1 MHKQVHNIIN
11 KTNANKKTY
20 NILTFNTHERYQSQL
35 AKTGHNFYAFMHDG
49 AKEWFPG
56 HGDRPENYYVLPKN
70 SVPSIDFDMILS
82 QSKFGQYQIVT
93 QINRFLRLPI
103 IALEHTL
110 PIPNWPVAQLDAM
123 RKMVGDVN
131 VFISDYSS
139 KQWNLEAPSVVIKHS
154 IDAEKYKPNDQI
166 ERKPQVL
173 SVVHDFINRD
183 YCCNFSGW
191 KRITKDMNVRVVGD
205 SPGLSEQSESEAA
218 LVQEYQSSQIFL
230 NTSTISPIPTALL
243 EAMSCGCAVV
253 TTATC
258 MIPEIIENGKN
269 GFMSNDEDELRNY
282 INMLLND
289 KELREHCGNNAR
301 ETVMEKFSESLFIDK
316 WNQVFEYAY
325 GVI

>member
-1 MHKQVHNIIN
+1 
-11 KTNANKKTY
+11 
-20 NILTFNTHERYQSQL
+20 
-35 AKTGHNFYAFMHDG
+35 
-49 AKEWFPG
+49 
-56 HGDRPENYYVLPKN
+56 
-70 SVPSIDFDMILS
+70 
-82 QSKFGQYQIVT
+82 
-93 QINRFLRLPI
+93 
-103 IALEHTL
+103 
-110 PIPNWPVAQLDAM
+110 
-123 RKMVGDVN
+123 
-131 VFISDYSS
+131 
-139 KQWNLEAPSVVIKHS
+139 
-154 IDAEKYKPNDQI
+154 
-166 ERKPQVL
+166 
-173 SVVHDFINRD
+173 
-183 YCCNFSGW
+183 
-191 KRITKDMNVRVVGD
+191 MNVRVVGD